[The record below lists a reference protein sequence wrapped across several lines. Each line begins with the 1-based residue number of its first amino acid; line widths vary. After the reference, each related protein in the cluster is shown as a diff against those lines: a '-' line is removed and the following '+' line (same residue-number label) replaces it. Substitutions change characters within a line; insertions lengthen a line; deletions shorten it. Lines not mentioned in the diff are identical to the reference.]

1 MANQVRGGW
10 RRAINKYVGLLAA
23 MAGMALVLSSFL
35 FLDNLL
41 GWYITVIVGLLIV
54 LAGFLYGAYPFMTSE
69 RRFHALRIE
78 VDQFIGLVRRLNTAA
93 FESQDAEFHRIKAE
107 MMASVE
113 RMSELAG
120 KSDEVPD

>member
-23 MAGMALVLSSFL
+23 ISGMGLVLSSFL

-54 LAGFLYGAYPFMTSE
+54 LAGFLYGAFPFMTSE
-69 RRFHALRIE
+69 RRLHALRIE
-78 VDQFIGLVRRLNTAA
+78 VDGFIGLVRRLNTAA
-93 FESQDAEFHRIKAE
+93 FENQDAEVHRVKAE

-113 RMSELAG
+113 RMSKLAG
-120 KSDEVPD
+120 QSDEPTE

>member
-23 MAGMALVLSSFL
+23 IGGMGLVLSSFL

-41 GWYITVIVGLLIV
+41 GWYITVIVGLLTV
-54 LAGFLYGAYPFMTSE
+54 LAGFLYGAFPFMTSE
-69 RRFHALRIE
+69 RRFHALRVE
-78 VDQFIGLVRRLNTAA
+78 VDGFIGLVRRLNTAA
-93 FESQDAEFHRIKAE
+93 FENQSAEFHQVKAE

-113 RMSELAG
+113 RMSQLAGRTDELA
-120 KSDEVPD
+120 D